1 MLYFGGPCDSEHI
14 GINKGLRIHKINYV
28 HNDDYIYRANVVYV
42 CQINENV
49 DSGDR

>member
-1 MLYFGGPCDSEHI
+1 MAPAIANILVF
-14 GINKGLRIHKINYV
+14 NRGLRIHKINYV

-49 DSGDR
+49 DSGNR